1 MYVSAE
7 KSCSEVHRR
16 SRPVRGPPPCEHTFA
31 LDPSS
36 HQLRGAIIDYLRDVV
51 GMDDRWAEHHGR
63 NLARAALQIAGRDA
77 LLEATRC
84 RRMLDHEVA
93 RSRAAQAELVALRV
107 ALHRYA
113 TQEDDEGA
121 AARAVLR
128 GFLR

>member
-1 MYVSAE
+1 MDRLPAPVE
-7 KSCSEVHRR
+7 RR
-16 SRPVRGPPPCEHTFA
+16 PACEHTFA

-36 HQLRGAIIDYLRDVV
+36 HQLRAAIIDYLRDVV

>member
-1 MYVSAE
+1 
-7 KSCSEVHRR
+7 
-16 SRPVRGPPPCEHTFA
+16 
-31 LDPSS
+31 
-36 HQLRGAIIDYLRDVV
+36 
-51 GMDDRWAEHHGR
+51 MDDRWAEHHGR

-77 LLEATRC
+77 LVEATRC
-84 RRMLDHEVA
+84 RRRLDHEVA

-113 TQEDDEGA
+113 TQEEDDGA